1 MSPLRGERLLKRPIA
16 SLSES
21 CSREWAA
28 LALNQCAVAMESV
41 AELGLVPVVRRS
53 ESLGSRD
60 LHFRRFQAGY
70 QSGSS
75 IS

>member
-41 AELGLVPVVRRS
+41 AELGLARIMQEIRIRVDWGP
-53 ESLGSRD
+53 EKMP
-60 LHFRRFQAGY
+60 
-70 QSGSS
+70 
-75 IS
+75 